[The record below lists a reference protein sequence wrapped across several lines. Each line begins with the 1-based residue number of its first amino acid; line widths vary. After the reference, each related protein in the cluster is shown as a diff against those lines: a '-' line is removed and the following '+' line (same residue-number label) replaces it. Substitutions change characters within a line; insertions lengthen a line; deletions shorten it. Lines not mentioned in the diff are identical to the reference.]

1 MADTLTTRTEG
12 VTETERLTRDA
23 LTAVEEIFADYV
35 IFPSEEARDAVTL
48 WVAHAHVFYAFE
60 STPRLSVS
68 SREPGSGKSRV
79 LEIIEHLVPNP
90 LNAVN
95 ITPGVM
101 WHAIE
106 HASPTLLFDE
116 VDTVFGKN
124 GSSGSHRILRGIIN
138 AGHRKGAV
146 VPRLVGSNSD
156 IKNFKVFSP
165 IAMAGL
171 GQLPETIQTRSIEII
186 MRKRRGEEKVRPFR
200 LKFAQDA
207 LKRARTML
215 EEWSMDAAEELEF
228 AAPECPVQDRA
239 ADVWEPLLSIAE
251 MAGEDWAE
259 RARKACKELTDQRK
273 PTAHVSPGVRLLT
286 ELRPM
291 FTRDKPVRF
300 TSEILESLESA
311 EEPMRLT
318 PRGLASI
325 LREYGVSPTT
335 VRNGDDVQ
343 KGYKADDLETAWDR
357 YLPKLEEENA

>member
-1 MADTLTTRTEG
+1 MTTDALTPTEEVQDTG
-12 VTETERLTRDA
+12 NLTRDA
-23 LTAVEEIFADYV
+23 LTAVQEVFADYV

-60 STPRLSVS
+60 STPRLSIS

-106 HASPTLLFDE
+106 HTSPTLLFDE

-124 GSSGSHRILRGIIN
+124 GSSGAYRVLRGIIN
-138 AGHRKGAV
+138 AGHRKGAC
-146 VPRLVGSNSD
+146 VPRLVGTNSD

-165 IAMAGL
+165 IAMAGI
-171 GQLPETIQTRSIEII
+171 GQLPETIQTRSVEII
-186 MRKRRGEEKVRPFR
+186 MRKRKGEEVVRPFR

-207 LKRARTML
+207 LKRARTIL
-215 EEWSMDAAEELEF
+215 EGWSMDVVDELEF
-228 AAPECPVQDRA
+228 AAPECPVQDRD
-239 ADVWEPLLSIAE
+239 ADVWEPLLAIAE
-251 MAGEDWAE
+251 LAGEEWAE
-259 RARKACKELTDQRK
+259 RARKACTELTQIRK
-273 PTAHVSPGVRLLT
+273 PTKHMSPGVRLLT
-286 ELRPM
+286 ELRNL
-291 FTRDKPVRF
+291 FGTKPVMA
-300 TSEILESLESA
+300 TVDILAGLAQA

-318 PRGLASI
+318 PRGLANT
-325 LREYGVSPTT
+325 LREYNVSPTT

-343 KGYKADDLETAWDR
+343 KGYKADDLEFVWAR
-357 YLPKLEEENA
+357 YLSTRATESE